1 MDRFSAPRGAGPAEF
16 HVAAGRRESCYDQNH
31 MSFNLARVLR
41 LVPLRSLVAV
51 IGASLCAVVS
61 ATAADTRATG
71 TKTPVRK
78 DSMVPVVTTPRN
90 KFCAVLPDGAT
101 FELVGVG
108 ESVDGKAW
116 WDGDGS
122 PRAKPRDVFRIG
134 IGNPSQRDANGL
146 RRLFMFECR
155 PKGDASVSDP
165 AFVGETK
172 ESGAGSF
179 SPNVLGVKQTQS
191 TLSVEIVPQSCA
203 TVRLKYASGKW
214 TTVATCPPT
223 RGTALALPQ
232 GGVLFGDPVEKTGGT
247 QLPVAL
253 KTEID
258 DFRVVAIDQA
268 MHEHDSTFAT
278 TIGGEGI
285 RVLYRE
291 FANLRL
297 NRIKEFRLLMRP
309 WQQIEFRN
317 ISLHRGQKTNFA
329 IFIDGKPYAAGT
341 PKK

>member
-1 MDRFSAPRGAGPAEF
+1 MAFKLVRTLLSELSQFLTVVIYVFLGFSGPL
-16 HVAAGRRESCYDQNH
+16 Q
-31 MSFNLARVLR
+31 
-41 LVPLRSLVAV
+41 
-51 IGASLCAVVS
+51 S
-61 ATAADTRATG
+61 ATAADAPAPG
-71 TKTPVRK
+71 AKTP
-78 DSMVPVVTTPRN
+78 PRN
-90 KFCAVLPDGAT
+90 DSTVHAVATPGNKFGAVLPDGAT

-108 ESVDGKAW
+108 ESEADAKAW
-116 WDGDGS
+116 WNGDGS
-122 PRAKPRDVFRIG
+122 PRTKPRHVFRVG
-134 IGNPSQRDANGL
+134 MANSTQSDSNRL
-146 RRLFMFECR
+146 KRLFVFECV

-179 SPNVLGVKQTQS
+179 APTFLGVKQPTRS
-191 TLSVEIVPQSCA
+191 TLSVEILPQSRA

-223 RGTALALPQ
+223 HGTAVALPH
-232 GGVLFGDPVEKTGGT
+232 GGVLFGDAVEKNGGT

-268 MHEHDSTFAT
+268 MHEHGSTFAA

-297 NRIKEFRLLMRP
+297 DRIKEFRLLMRP
-309 WQQIEFRN
+309 WRQIEFRN
-317 ISLHRGQKTNFA
+317 ISLHRGQKTNFR
-329 IFIDGKPYAAGT
+329 IFVDDKPYVEPGKAT
-341 PKK
+341 KK